1 MSVYALILAGGA
13 GTRFWPASRARRP
26 KQLLPLASESPLIV
40 ETIERILNLVG
51 GWKNVFIASGTAV
64 AAPTLEMLPQLPK
77 NNLLV
82 EPTPRN
88 TAPCIAWAA
97 ATIARIDPDAVVVV
111 LPSDHHIEKT
121 DAFRAALDLAIATA
135 QNGTITTIGLTPT
148 RPDTGYG
155 YIELSDG
162 SGAVRDVARFTE
174 KPNRETAEGF
184 VRGKKHLWNA
194 GMFIFRA
201 KDMLHAVE
209 THLPLLADGLR
220 KLDAAASLGREAE
233 ELAGL
238 FPTLPSVSIDVGVME
253 KLERLAVVPADLG
266 WSDIGSWEA
275 AAALAPKGTGDNH
288 GPDGTVYVDSARN
301 HVVDLRSAGQGTK
314 RVIALVGVS
323 DLVIVE
329 TDDALLVVPRDR
341 SQDVKLVVDA
351 LKARGDGSYT

>member
-220 KLDAAASLGREAE
+220 KLDWFKPTS
-233 ELAGL
+233 EL
-238 FPTLPSVSIDVGVME
+238 E
-253 KLERLAVVPADLG
+253 
-266 WSDIGSWEA
+266 
-275 AAALAPKGTGDNH
+275 GTGPRWRANSASVPRTRFRKRAS
-288 GPDGTVYVDSARN
+288 GSAR
-301 HVVDLRSAGQGTK
+301 
-314 RVIALVGVS
+314 
-323 DLVIVE
+323 
-329 TDDALLVVPRDR
+329 
-341 SQDVKLVVDA
+341 
-351 LKARGDGSYT
+351 